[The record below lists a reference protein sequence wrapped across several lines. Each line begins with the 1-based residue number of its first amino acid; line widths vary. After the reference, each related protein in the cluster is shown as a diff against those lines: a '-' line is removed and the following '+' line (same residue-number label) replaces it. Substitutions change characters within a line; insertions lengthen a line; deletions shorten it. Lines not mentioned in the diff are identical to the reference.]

1 MEVFEEAYLSSLATL
16 DTCEIHRVV
25 HVYLDTDT
33 CLFFYPFTETYSI
46 YSSIMNMEIMCRLSG
61 FI

>member
-33 CLFFYPFTETYSI
+33 SLFFCFFTRLLKHIPSI
-46 YSSIMNMEIMCRLSG
+46 VI
-61 FI
+61 